1 MSNTTNALLDF
12 RVAYLRA
19 VAHSWQDSEYKKN
32 MLKAENLLDFLE
44 SSKLPNLFYCNPW
57 PLLTIQI
64 SESQTLDWQ
73 PLLRQGWI
81 GPNDYIEFTLPD
93 RPSVTDDELAEAL
106 TAYYFWFPSIL
117 GRQSTSH
124 DPLSIR
130 EDARRNGS
138 GQDYDIGIG
147 GTTFE
152 NMAAFMLNVVELSWS
167 NDVFKD
173 ELLAADDDASGILSK
188 YFGVN
193 NPLNFNMKFRKDND
207 GVFKYIAKEQKWIV
221 DEDKQPVVVHIW
233 YPQKPEETAQR
244 SMAIAAY
251 NTNGAEYPFSCS

>member
-19 VAHSWQDSEYKKN
+19 VAYSWQDSEYKEN
-32 MLKAENLLDFLE
+32 MLNAENLLDFLE
-44 SSKLPNLFYCNPW
+44 NSKLPNLFYCNPW

-64 SESQTLDWQ
+64 SELQTLDWQ

-93 RPSVTDDELAEAL
+93 RPSVTDGKLAEAL

-117 GRQSTSH
+117 GRQNIPSEL
-124 DPLSIR
+124 P
-130 EDARRNGS
+130 EQS
-138 GQDYDIGIG
+138 GVTNSFAPSQTYDIGIG

-167 NDVFKD
+167 NDVFKN
-173 ELLAADDDASGILSK
+173 ELLAAGNDASEVLSK

-207 GVFKYIAKEQKWIV
+207 GVFKYNAKEQEWCV
-221 DEDKQPVVVHIW
+221 DKNKQPVVVRIW
-233 YPQKPEETAQR
+233 YPQKPDEDAQL
-244 SMAIAAY
+244 SMAIAVY
-251 NTNGAEYPFSCS
+251 NTKFSCS